1 MVDLT
6 RVKESVIKGEVDE
19 VRVMVKKAVDEG
31 QEIKKILDEGLISGI
46 SIVGDK
52 YESGEFFLP
61 EMVIAA
67 TAMKEGLKVLR
78 PLLKQGDIKTA
89 GTVVM
94 GTAKGDIHDIGKT
107 IVGTMLEGA
116 GFMVTDIGVDVDP
129 DKFVEAAKENN
140 ADLIGVSALLTTTM
154 IGMKDVIQAVKEA
167 GLKAKVMIGGA
178 SVTQEFADEIG
189 ADGYAPDAP
198 SAVGKAKELVKGE
211 A

>member
-1 MVDLT
+1 MIDLN
-6 RVKESVIKGEVDE
+6 KLKDSVIRGEADE
-19 VRVMVKKAVDEG
+19 VKGMVKKAVDEG
-31 QEIKKILDEGLISGI
+31 QEVKKILDEGLLPGI

-52 YESGEFFLP
+52 YEKGEFFLP

-67 TAMKEGLKVLR
+67 TAMKEGLEVLS
-78 PLLKQGDIKTA
+78 PFLLEGDIKTA
-89 GTVVM
+89 GTVVL
-94 GTAKGDIHDIGKT
+94 GTAKGDIHDIGKS

-116 GFMVTDIGVDVDP
+116 GFMVTNIGVDVSP
-129 DKFVEAAKENN
+129 EKFVEAAKEND
-140 ADLIGVSALLTTTM
+140 ADLVGISALLTTTM
-154 IGMKDVIQAVKEA
+154 TGMKDVIQAVEKA

-198 SAVGKAKELVKGE
+198 SAVAKAKELVG

>member
-1 MVDLT
+1 MVDLI
-6 RVKESVIKGEVDE
+6 KIKDSVIEGEVDE
-19 VRVMVKKAVDEG
+19 VRDMVKKAVDEG
-31 QEIKKILDEGLISGI
+31 QEVKRILNEALLPGI
-46 SIVGDK
+46 SIVGEK
-52 YESGEFFLP
+52 YEKGDFFLP

-67 TAMKEGLKVLR
+67 TAMKEGLKVLS
-78 PLLKQGDIKTA
+78 PFLAPGDIEAA

-94 GTAKGDIHDIGKT
+94 GTAKGDIHDIGKS

-129 DKFVEAAKENN
+129 SKFVEAAKENN

-154 IGMKDVIQAVKEA
+154 MGLKDVIETVKEA

-178 SVTQEFADEIG
+178 SITQEFADEIG

-198 SAVGKAKELVKGE
+198 SAVKKAKELVKG
-211 A
+211 

>member
-1 MVDLT
+1 MVDLIKI
-6 RVKESVIKGEVDE
+6 KESVIEGEVDE
-19 VRVMVKKAVDEG
+19 VRDMVKKAVDEG
-31 QEIKKILDEGLISGI
+31 QEVKKILDEGLISGI

-107 IVGTMLEGA
+107 IVSTMLEGA

-129 DKFVEAAKENN
+129 GKFVEAAKENN

-154 IGMKDVIQAVKEA
+154 MGMKDVVKAVNEA

-178 SVTQEFADEIG
+178 SVTQEFAHKIG

-198 SAVGKAKELVKGE
+198 SAVGKAKELLKVKG
-211 A
+211 

>member
-1 MVDLT
+1 MVDLI
-6 RVKESVIKGEVDE
+6 KIKDSVIKGEVDE
-19 VRVMVKKAVDEG
+19 VRDMVKKAVDEG
-31 QEIKKILDEGLISGI
+31 LAVKRILSEGLISGM

-78 PLLKQGDIKTA
+78 PLLLQSDIETA

-129 DKFVEAAKENN
+129 DKFVEAAKENK

-154 IGMKDVIQAVKEA
+154 MGMEDVVKAVKGA

-178 SVTQEFADEIG
+178 SVTQEFADKIG

-198 SAVGKAKELVKGE
+198 SAVGKAKELVKRE